1 MLVLANNT
9 QQKTNQIHV
18 NLYSLDMPLGI
29 GHVWAMTSLLSRSYI
44 MNTPLGIGHVGAD
57 YKRGDS

>member
-1 MLVLANNT
+1 
-9 QQKTNQIHV
+9 
-18 NLYSLDMPLGI
+18 MPLGI
-29 GHVWAMTSLLSRSYI
+29 GHVWAMTSLLSRSYT